1 MTLFEN
7 FTPWAFF
14 VDLGLIS
21 LLLLVGQI
29 LRAKVQLIQQLFI
42 PPSLIAGLLGLAF
55 GPNGLGWLP
64 FSNELGTYAAI
75 LIAIVFAALPFSS
88 ESKPLKEVVRTA
100 GPMWAYAQLGM
111 LLQWGVVGLIGLFVI
126 KAIWPHLHDAFGIM
140 LPTGFYGGHGTA
152 AAIGSA
158 FEGLNWEDA
167 RSLGMMTATLGVIMA
182 IAGGLIFVK
191 WATRNKQ
198 TAFIAD
204 FEELPDELRSGLV
217 PTEKRASIGSATTSS
232 ISIDS
237 LTYHTALV
245 CVSALVGYLCSRGI
259 KSHFPM
265 LELPVFSCAFIVSLL
280 LKRVLDL
287 TKISEYVCPQTTVR
301 IGSMATDLLVAFGVA
316 SIKLSVIVK
325 YAAPLIVLV
334 VLGTIVTILITFYF
348 GRRLSKTYW
357 FERTIFAWGWWTGTM
372 AMGIALLRI
381 VDPKLSSKAMDDYA
395 LAYLPIAP
403 LEIALITFAPILFA
417 NGMGVWLLVGCLALA
432 AITILIAW
440 FMKWF
445 VPRKRE

>member
-126 KAIWPHLHDAFGIM
+126 KAIWPNLHDAFGIM

-259 KSHFPM
+259 KSYFPM

>member
-1 MTLFEN
+1 MTLFETY
-7 FTPWAFF
+7 TPWAFF
-14 VDLGLIS
+14 VDLGLMS
-21 LLLLVGQI
+21 LLLLFGQI
-29 LRAKVQLIQQLFI
+29 LRSKIKLVQRMFI

-88 ESKPLKEVVRTA
+88 ASAPLKEVVRTA

-111 LLQWGVVGLIGLFVI
+111 LLQWGIVGLLGLFVI
-126 KAIWPHLHDAFGIM
+126 NAIWPDLHDAFGIM
-140 LPTGFYGGHGTA
+140 FPTGFYGGHGTA

-167 RSLGMMTATLGVIMA
+167 RSLGMMTATIGVICA
-182 IAGGLIFVK
+182 IGGGLILIK

-198 TAFIAD
+198 TAFISD
-204 FEELPDELRSGLV
+204 FSELPDELRSGLV
-217 PTEKRASIGSATTSS
+217 PAEKRTSIGSATTSS

-237 LTYHTALV
+237 LTYHVALV
-245 CVSALVGYLCSRGI
+245 CVAALLGYLCSRGI
-259 KSHFPM
+259 KHYFPM
-265 LELPVFSCAFIVSLL
+265 LELPVFSCAFVIGLVMKKLF
-280 LKRVLDL
+280 DI
-287 TKISEYVCPQTTVR
+287 THISEYICPQTTVR

-316 SIKLSVIVK
+316 SIKMSVIVK
-325 YAAPLIVLV
+325 YALPLTVLV
-334 VLGTIVTILITFYF
+334 VCGTIITFLITFYF
-348 GRRLSKTYW
+348 GKRLSKNYW

-381 VDPKLSSKAMDDYA
+381 VDPKLSSKAMEDYA

-403 LEIALITFAPILFA
+403 IEIALITFAPILFA

-432 AITILIAW
+432 AVTILIAW
-440 FMKWF
+440 LMKWF
-445 VPRKRE
+445 VPRKSK

>member
-1 MTLFEN
+1 MTLFETY
-7 FTPWAFF
+7 TPWSFF
-14 VDLGLIS
+14 VDLGLMS

-29 LRAKVQLIQQLFI
+29 FRSKIKLVQRMFI

-88 ESKPLKEVVRTA
+88 ASAPLKEIVRTA

-111 LLQWGVVGLIGLFVI
+111 LLQWGIVGLFGLFFI
-126 KAIWPHLHDAFGIM
+126 NAIWPDLHDAFGIM
-140 LPTGFYGGHGTA
+140 FPTGFYGGHGTA

-167 RSLGMMTATLGVIMA
+167 RSLGMMTATIGVICA
-182 IAGGLIFVK
+182 IGGGLILIK

-198 TAFIAD
+198 TAFISD
-204 FEELPDELRSGLV
+204 FSELPDELRSGLV
-217 PTEKRASIGSATTSS
+217 PTEKRTSIGSATTSS

-237 LTYHTALV
+237 LTYHVALV
-245 CVSALVGYLCSRGI
+245 CVAALLGYLCSRGV
-259 KSHFPM
+259 KHYFPM
-265 LELPVFSCAFIVSLL
+265 LELPVFSCAFVIGLVMKKLFDIT
-280 LKRVLDL
+280 R
-287 TKISEYVCPQTTVR
+287 ISEYICPQTTVR

-316 SIKLSVIVK
+316 SIKMSVIVK
-325 YAAPLIVLV
+325 YALPL
-334 VLGTIVTILITFYF
+334 TILIVCGVAITLLITLYF
-348 GRRLSKTYW
+348 GKRLSKNYW

-381 VDPKLSSKAMDDYA
+381 VDPKLSSKAMEDYA

-403 LEIALITFAPILFA
+403 LEIALITFTPILFA
-417 NGMGVWLLVGCLALA
+417 NGMGVWLLVGCLVLA
-432 AITILIAW
+432 AVIILIAW
-440 FMKWF
+440 LMKWF
-445 VPRKRE
+445 SPSKNK

>member
-217 PTEKRASIGSATTSS
+217 PTEKRTSIGSATTSS

-334 VLGTIVTILITFYF
+334 VLGTIVTFLITFFF

>member
-1 MTLFEN
+1 MTLFETY
-7 FTPWAFF
+7 TPWSFF
-14 VDLGLIS
+14 VDLGLMS

-29 LRAKVQLIQQLFI
+29 FRSKIKLVQRMFI

-88 ESKPLKEVVRTA
+88 ASAPLKEIVRTA

-111 LLQWGVVGLIGLFVI
+111 LLQWGIVGLFGLFFI
-126 KAIWPHLHDAFGIM
+126 NAIWPDLHDAFGIM
-140 LPTGFYGGHGTA
+140 FPTGFYGGHGTA

-167 RSLGMMTATLGVIMA
+167 RSLGMMTATIGVICA
-182 IAGGLIFVK
+182 IGGGLILIK

-198 TAFIAD
+198 TAFISD
-204 FEELPDELRSGLV
+204 FSELPDELRSGLV
-217 PTEKRASIGSATTSS
+217 PTEKRTSIGSATTSS

-237 LTYHTALV
+237 LTYHVALV
-245 CVSALVGYLCSRGI
+245 CVAALLGYLCSRGV
-259 KSHFPM
+259 KHYFPM
-265 LELPVFSCAFIVSLL
+265 LELPVFSCAFVIGLVMKKLFDIT
-280 LKRVLDL
+280 R
-287 TKISEYVCPQTTVR
+287 ISEYICPQTTVR

-316 SIKLSVIVK
+316 SIKMSVIVK
-325 YAAPLIVLV
+325 YALPL
-334 VLGTIVTILITFYF
+334 TILIVCGVAITLLITLYF
-348 GRRLSKTYW
+348 GKRLSKNYW

-381 VDPKLSSKAMDDYA
+381 VDPKLSSKAMEDYA

-403 LEIALITFAPILFA
+403 LEIALITFTPILFA
-417 NGMGVWLLVGCLALA
+417 NGMGVWLLVGCLVLA
-432 AITILIAW
+432 AVTILIAW
-440 FMKWF
+440 LMKWF
-445 VPRKRE
+445 SSSKNK

>member
-111 LLQWGVVGLIGLFVI
+111 LLQWGVMGLIGLFVI

>member
-432 AITILIAW
+432 AIIILIAW

>member
-42 PPSLIAGLLGLAF
+42 PPSLIAGLLGLAL

-111 LLQWGVVGLIGLFVI
+111 LLQWGIVGLIGLFVI

-217 PTEKRASIGSATTSS
+217 PTEKRTSIGSATTSS

-280 LKRVLDL
+280 LKRILDL

-334 VLGTIVTILITFYF
+334 VLGTIVTFLITFFF

-417 NGMGVWLLVGCLALA
+417 NGMGVWLLVCCLALA

-445 VPRKRE
+445 VPRKR

>member
-1 MTLFEN
+1 MTLFEIY
-7 FTPWAFF
+7 TPWSFF
-14 VDLGLIS
+14 VDLGLMS

-29 LRAKVQLIQQLFI
+29 FRSKIKLMQRMFI

-88 ESKPLKEVVRTA
+88 ASAPLKEIVRTA

-111 LLQWGVVGLIGLFVI
+111 LLQWGIVGLFGLFFI
-126 KAIWPHLHDAFGIM
+126 NAIWPDLHDAFGIM
-140 LPTGFYGGHGTA
+140 FPTGFYGGHGTA

-167 RSLGMMTATLGVIMA
+167 RSLGMMTATIGVICA
-182 IAGGLIFVK
+182 IGGGLILIK
-191 WATRNKQ
+191 WATCNKQ
-198 TAFIAD
+198 TAFISD
-204 FEELPDELRSGLV
+204 FSELPDELRSGLV
-217 PTEKRASIGSATTSS
+217 PADKRTSIGSATTSS

-237 LTYHTALV
+237 LTYHVALV
-245 CVSALVGYLCSRGI
+245 CVAALLGYLCSRGVR
-259 KSHFPM
+259 HYFPM
-265 LELPVFSCAFIVSLL
+265 LELPVFSCAFVIGLVMKKLFDIT
-280 LKRVLDL
+280 R
-287 TKISEYVCPQTTVR
+287 ISEYICPQTTVR

-316 SIKLSVIVK
+316 SIKMSVIVK
-325 YAAPLIVLV
+325 YALPL
-334 VLGTIVTILITFYF
+334 TILIVCGVAITLLITLYF
-348 GRRLSKTYW
+348 GKRLSKNYW

-381 VDPKLSSKAMDDYA
+381 VDPKLSSKAMEDYA

-403 LEIALITFAPILFA
+403 IEIALITFTPILFA
-417 NGMGVWLLVGCLALA
+417 NGMGVWLLVGCLVLA
-432 AITILIAW
+432 TVTILIAW
-440 FMKWF
+440 LMKWF
-445 VPRKRE
+445 SSNKNK